1 MPLVGIRE
9 ILTEARRRRYG
20 VLSLL
25 AGNQEMV
32 IGQIRAAEAQRAPL
46 ILAFNQ
52 RVTPKVPI
60 ELAMPFLVNA
70 AKQASVPVATILDHG
85 QSLEATAIAMQ
96 LGSSSV
102 MYDGST
108 LPYEENVARTREVV
122 RLAHALGVDVEAEL
136 GSIGGSAVESG
147 AATEAGDGTRLPL
160 ESTFTDPEMAA
171 DFCQRTG
178 VDALAISFGNMHGT
192 YQGEPVLDL
201 ARVRVIHAAVDV
213 PLVMHGASG
222 LADSEYQEIVASGIS
237 KVCYYTAMGKA
248 AVRDLARMLG
258 DAGQEDAVYHHLISR
273 AIDFFDADTRRLM
286 NIVGCSGAVAE
297 SMNPRPLWA
306 APRGITIEGA

>member
-1 MPLVGIRE
+1 MPLEGIKE
-9 ILTEARRRRYG
+9 ILTQARQRRYG

-25 AGNQEMV
+25 AGNLEMV
-32 IGQIRAAEAQRAPL
+32 IGQIRAAETQSAPL

-52 RVTPKVPI
+52 EVTPQVPI

-70 AKQASVPVATILDHG
+70 AKRASVPVATILDH
-85 QSLEATAIAMQ
+85 
-96 LGSSSV
+96 
-102 MYDGST
+102 GST

-147 AATEAGDGTRLPL
+147 RPAGAGNGAPV
-160 ESTFTDPEMAA
+160 SIFTDPEMAA

-178 VDALAISFGNMHGT
+178 VDALAISFGNVHGS

-201 ARVRVIHAAVDV
+201 ARVRTIHTAVDV

-222 LADSEYQEIVASGIS
+222 LADSEYQEIVESGIS

-248 AVRDLARMLG
+248 AARDLARMLA
-258 DAGQEDAVYHHLISR
+258 DAEQDEAVYHQLISR
-273 AIDFFDADTRRLM
+273 AIDFFDTDTRRLM
-286 NIVGCSGAVAE
+286 DVVGCSGAVE
-297 SMNPRPLWA
+297 KRENPRPLWA
-306 APRGITIEGA
+306 LQ

>member
-1 MPLVGIRE
+1 MPLEGIKE
-9 ILTEARRRRYG
+9 ILTQARQRRYG

-25 AGNQEMV
+25 AGNLEMV
-32 IGQIRAAEAQRAPL
+32 IGQIRAAETQSAPL

-52 RVTPKVPI
+52 EVTPQVPI

-70 AKQASVPVATILDHG
+70 AKRASVPVATILDHG
-85 QSLEATAIAMQ
+85 QSLEAVVTAMQ

-102 MYDGST
+102 MFDGST

-147 AATEAGDGTRLPL
+147 RPAGAGNGAPV
-160 ESTFTDPEMAA
+160 SIFTDPEMAA

-178 VDALAISFGNMHGT
+178 VDALAISFGNVHGS

-201 ARVRVIHAAVDV
+201 ARVRTIHTAVDV

-222 LADSEYQEIVASGIS
+222 LADSEYQEIVESGIS

-248 AVRDLARMLG
+248 AARDLARMLA
-258 DAGQEDAVYHHLISR
+258 DAEQDEAVYHQLISR
-273 AIDFFDADTRRLM
+273 AIDFFDTDTRRLM
-286 NIVGCSGAVAE
+286 DVVGCSGAVE
-297 SMNPRPLWA
+297 KRENPRPLWA
-306 APRGITIEGA
+306 LQ